1 MMVSGD
7 MELARV
13 HTLFA
18 MYIRKRASPGNGWV
32 VVMVTVKSAVVETSA
47 GDTDSWASNAPVT
60 MVV

>member
-47 GDTDSWASNAPVT
+47 GDTDS
-60 MVV
+60 